1 MAKFTKKISK
11 LLGGQTPDFVLAD
24 HPKFVEFLKQYYTF
38 MESAELLMTSV
49 ETTDGILLETETNQ
63 NNELLLE
70 GTKLSTDGQTQ
81 IDADDKVLLESSTYG
96 KFTVGETITGS
107 TSGATATVLSE
118 DLDNGRLFISA
129 QDKFKDGETITGN
142 SSTASATIDNYRPNP
157 VQNIQDLVNFRD
169 PDKVISNFLTK
180 FRNEFL
186 NTLPETLNESI
197 DKRKLIKNIKSVY
210 RAKGT
215 ARGHELFFKLLF
227 GLNSETIYPRE
238 NMLKASDGK
247 FDTKKVLRAIG
258 TVGETLDLVGRTI
271 TGQTSEAIATI
282 ENVFKFQIGANT
294 ISEFILND
302 DSISGTF
309 QIGEEIRGTQNNEID
324 TFIKATITGI
334 PTSPVISNDG
344 ALHSPQESISITGG
358 GQGAIMQV
366 EAVGSGG
373 ITHFIIDNAGTGYS
387 IGDDLVFNNTDTG
400 GGSAVAKVSVVNG
413 GFTQEEST
421 SAVDDHIILEDET
434 TRGDMYAGN
443 KIVQETGSGDITDI
457 RIINSGSGYSS
468 LPTIT
473 VSSSGSNASI
483 FCFGNEIGKVQAIK
497 VIETGAE
504 YQNSPSPPTLAL
516 RTHIVLGNVSGG
528 FLTNETVTSVDSSSS
543 TITGTVVNYNSD
555 TNVLTLSGATGTF
568 DEERELTS
576 SGGGTAT
583 VKKVDS
589 ATATVSVAGVID
601 TDGTYINQDGFVS
614 ETTMKIQDSLYYQDF
629 SYVIKVGRTINDWRD
644 SFKKTMHTGGF
655 YFTGL
660 VNISSQVD
668 AQIQSITGLNSGATG
683 TPIKDVLNTLYSK
696 LVGRR
701 LGTVDDGT
709 SLASNPELAIDVEAG
724 DSVIASLGANER
736 DVTLTRNY
744 NIIQPMKEISTHREN
759 TTKFGVGVAGPTMKT
774 INKHVFGVNMG
785 NQITLDQIQSIR
797 MESLKN
803 TSLYN
808 IVPTFDD
815 FNTNIKINFAIPAE
829 IGEIDSNSF
838 DETNITFDQSNLKFD
853 VA

>member
-38 MESAELLMTSV
+38 MESAELLITSV
-49 ETTDGILLETETNQ
+49 QTTDGILLETETNQ

-309 QIGEEIRGTQNNEID
+309 QIGEEIRGTKNDEID

-344 ALHSPQESISITGG
+344 ALHSPQEAITITGG

-387 IGDDLVFNNTDTG
+387 IGDNLVFNNTDTG

-434 TRGDMYAGN
+434 TRGDMYTGN

-668 AQIQSITGLNSGATG
+668 AQIQSITGLNSGAAG

-744 NIIQPMKEISTHREN
+744 KIIQQMKEVSTHREN
-759 TTKFGVGVAGPTMKT
+759 TTKFGVGVTGPTMKT
-774 INKHVFGVNMG
+774 INKHVLGVNMG
-785 NQITLDQIQSIR
+785 NQITIDQLQSIR

>member
-38 MESAELLMTSV
+38 MESAELLVTSV
-49 ETTDGILLETETNQ
+49 QTTDGILLETETNQ

-96 KFTVGETITGS
+96 KFTVGEIITGS
-107 TSGATATVLSE
+107 TSGATATVLAE

-129 QDKFKDGETITGN
+129 QDKFIDGETVTGN

-186 NTLPETLNESI
+186 NTLPETLNEGI

-227 GLNSETIYPRE
+227 DLRSETIYPRE

-271 TGQTSEAIATI
+271 TGQTSEATATI

-294 ISEFILND
+294 VSEFILND

-309 QIGEEIRGTQNNEID
+309 QIGEEIRGTKNDEID

-344 ALHSPQESISITGG
+344 ALHSPQEAITITGG

-387 IGDDLVFNNTDTG
+387 IGDDLVFDNTGTG

-421 SAVDDHIILEDET
+421 STVDDHIVLEDET
-434 TRGDMYAGN
+434 TRGDMYTGN

-483 FCFGNEIGKVQAIK
+483 FCFGTEIGKVQSIK

-504 YQNSPSPPTLAL
+504 YQNSPSPPTISL

-528 FLTNETVTSVDSSSS
+528 FLANETVTSVDSSSS
-543 TITGTVVNYNSD
+543 TITGTVVSYDSD
-555 TNVLTLSGATGTF
+555 TNVLTLSNATGTF

-589 ATATVSVAGVID
+589 ATATVTVAGVID

-644 SFKKTMHTGGF
+644 AFKKTMHTGGF

-683 TPIKDVLNTLYSK
+683 TPIKDVLNTLFSK

-709 SLASNPELAIDVEAG
+709 SLASNPELAIDIEAG

-736 DVTLTRNY
+736 DVTLSRSY
-744 NIIQPMKEISTHREN
+744 KIIQQMKEVSTHREN
-759 TTKFGVGVAGPTMKT
+759 TTKFGVGVVGPFMKS
-774 INKHVFGVNMG
+774 IHKHVLGANYSNEVR
-785 NQITLDQIQSIR
+785 LEQIQALR

-808 IVPTFDD
+808 VVPTFVDY
-815 FNTNIKINFAIPAE
+815 NTNIKINFAIPAE
-829 IGEIDSNSF
+829 IGEIDNNSF

>member
-38 MESAELLMTSV
+38 MESAELLVTSV
-49 ETTDGILLETETNQ
+49 QTTDGILLETETNQ

-309 QIGEEIRGTQNNEID
+309 QIGEEIRGTKNDEID

-344 ALHSPQESISITGG
+344 ALHSPQEAITITGG

-387 IGDDLVFNNTDTG
+387 IGDNLVFNNTDTG

-434 TRGDMYAGN
+434 TRGDMYTGN

-668 AQIQSITGLNSGATG
+668 AQIQSITGLNSGAAG

-744 NIIQPMKEISTHREN
+744 KIIQQMKEVSTHREN
-759 TTKFGVGVAGPTMKT
+759 TTKFGVGVTGPTMKT
-774 INKHVFGVNMG
+774 INKHVLGVNMG
-785 NQITLDQIQSIR
+785 NQITIDQLQSIR

>member
-11 LLGGQTPDFVLAD
+11 LIGGQTPDFVLAD
-24 HPKFVEFLKQYYTF
+24 HPKFVEFLRSYYTF
-38 MESAELLMTSV
+38 MESAELLVTSV
-49 ETTDGILLETETNQ
+49 QTTEGILLETETNQ

-81 IDADDKVLLESSTYG
+81 IDENDKVLLESSVYG

-107 TSGATATVLSE
+107 TSGATATILAE

-142 SSTASATIDNYRPNP
+142 SSAASATLNDYRPNP

-186 NTLPETLNESI
+186 NTLPETLDNNV

-227 GLNSETIYPRE
+227 NLGSESIYPRE
-238 NMLKASDGK
+238 QMLKTSDGK
-247 FDTKKVLRAIG
+247 FDTKKIIRAIG
-258 TVGETLDLVGRTI
+258 TEGETLKLVGRTV
-271 TGQTSEAIATI
+271 TGQTSQATAII

-302 DSISGTF
+302 DSISGSF
-309 QIGEEIRGTQNNEID
+309 AIGEEIRGTENDDID
-324 TFIKATITGI
+324 TFIKANITGI
-334 PTSPVISNDG
+334 PTSPTISNDG
-344 ALHSPQESISITGG
+344 ALHSPQESIAVIGG

-373 ITHFIIDNAGTGYS
+373 ITDFIIDNAGTGYS

-421 SAVDDHIILEDET
+421 STVDDHIVLEDET
-434 TRGDMYAGN
+434 VRGDMYTGN
-443 KIVQETGSGDITDI
+443 KVVQENGNGDITDI

-473 VSSSGSNASI
+473 VTGGSNASV
-483 FCFGNEIGKVQAIK
+483 FCFGDEIGKVQAIK

-504 YQNSPSPPTLAL
+504 YQNSPSPPTVSM

-528 FLTNETVTSVDSSSS
+528 FLANETVTSVDSASS
-543 TITGTVVNYNSD
+543 TITATVASFNGS
-555 TNVLTLSGATGTF
+555 TNVLTLSSATGTF
-568 DEERELTS
+568 DEDRELTS
-576 SGGGTAT
+576 SGGGTGII
-583 VKKVDS
+583 KKVDS
-589 ATATVSVAGVID
+589 ATATTTVASVID
-601 TDGTYINQDGFVS
+601 TDGTYINQDGFIS
-614 ETTMKIQDSLYYQDF
+614 ETTMKVQDSLYYQDF

-660 VNISSQVD
+660 VNISTQVD

-696 LVGRR
+696 LLGRR
-701 LGTVDDGT
+701 LGTTDGGT

-736 DVTLTRNY
+736 DVTLSRHM
-744 NIIQPMKEISTHREN
+744 IIRQQSKALSTHREN
-759 TTKFGVGVAGPTMKT
+759 TTKFGLAVAGPRMKS
-774 INKHVFGVNMG
+774 IDKYVLGLNMG
-785 NQITLDQIQSIR
+785 SQVRLDQIQAIR

-815 FNTNIKINFAIPAE
+815 FNTDIKINFAISTE

>member
-38 MESAELLMTSV
+38 MESAELLVTSV
-49 ETTDGILLETETNQ
+49 QTTDGILLETETNQ

-96 KFTVGETITGS
+96 KFTVGEIITGS
-107 TSGATATVLSE
+107 TSGATATVLAE

-129 QDKFKDGETITGN
+129 QDKFIDGETVTGN

-186 NTLPETLNESI
+186 NTLPETLNEGI

-227 GLNSETIYPRE
+227 DLRSETIYPRE

-271 TGQTSEAIATI
+271 TGQTSEATATI

-294 ISEFILND
+294 VSEFILND

-309 QIGEEIRGTQNNEID
+309 QIGEEIRGTKNDEID

-344 ALHSPQESISITGG
+344 ALHSPQEAITITGG

-421 SAVDDHIILEDET
+421 STVDDHIVLEDET
-434 TRGDMYAGN
+434 TRGDMYTGN

-483 FCFGNEIGKVQAIK
+483 FCFGTEIGKVQSIK

-504 YQNSPSPPTLAL
+504 YQNSPSPPTISL

-528 FLTNETVTSVDSSSS
+528 FLANETVTSVDSSSS
-543 TITGTVVNYNSD
+543 TITGTVVSYDSD
-555 TNVLTLSGATGTF
+555 TNVLTLSNATGTF

-589 ATATVSVAGVID
+589 ATATVTVAGVID

-644 SFKKTMHTGGF
+644 AFKKTMHTGGF

-683 TPIKDVLNTLYSK
+683 TPIKDVLNTLFSK

-709 SLASNPELAIDVEAG
+709 SLASNPELAIDIEAG

-736 DVTLTRNY
+736 DVTLSRSY
-744 NIIQPMKEISTHREN
+744 KIIQQMKEVSTHREN
-759 TTKFGVGVAGPTMKT
+759 TTKFGVGVVGPFMKS
-774 INKHVFGVNMG
+774 IHKHVLGANYSNEVR
-785 NQITLDQIQSIR
+785 LEQIQALR

-808 IVPTFDD
+808 VVPTFVDY
-815 FNTNIKINFAIPAE
+815 NTNIKINFAIPAE
-829 IGEIDSNSF
+829 IGEIDNNSF

>member
-11 LLGGQTPDFVLAD
+11 LIGGQTPDFVLAD
-24 HPKFVEFLKQYYTF
+24 HPKFVEFLRSYYTF
-38 MESAELLMTSV
+38 MESAELLVTSV
-49 ETTDGILLETETNQ
+49 QTTEGILLETETNQ

-81 IDADDKVLLESSTYG
+81 IDENDKVLLESSVYG

-107 TSGATATVLSE
+107 TSGATATILAE

-142 SSTASATIDNYRPNP
+142 SSAASATLNDYRPNP

-186 NTLPETLNESI
+186 NTLPETLDNNV

-227 GLNSETIYPRE
+227 NLGSETIYPRE
-238 NMLKASDGK
+238 QMLKTSDGK
-247 FDTKKVLRAIG
+247 FDTKKIIRAIG
-258 TVGETLDLVGRTI
+258 TEGETLKLVGRTV
-271 TGQTSEAIATI
+271 TGQTSQATAII

-302 DSISGTF
+302 DSISGSF
-309 QIGEEIRGTQNNEID
+309 AIGEEIRGTENDDID
-324 TFIKATITGI
+324 TFIKANITGI
-334 PTSPVISNDG
+334 PTSPTISNDG
-344 ALHSPQESISITGG
+344 ALHSPQESIAVIGG

-373 ITHFIIDNAGTGYS
+373 ITDFIIDNAGTGYS

-421 SAVDDHIILEDET
+421 STVDDHIVLEDET
-434 TRGDMYAGN
+434 VRGDMYTGN
-443 KIVQETGSGDITDI
+443 KVVQENGNGDITDI

-468 LPTIT
+468 LPTIAVT
-473 VSSSGSNASI
+473 GGSNASV
-483 FCFGNEIGKVQAIK
+483 FCFGDEIGKVQAIK

-504 YQNSPSPPTLAL
+504 YQNSPSPPTVSM

-528 FLTNETVTSVDSSSS
+528 FLANETVTSVDSASS
-543 TITGTVVNYNSD
+543 TITATVASFNGS
-555 TNVLTLSGATGTF
+555 TNVLTLSSATGTF
-568 DEERELTS
+568 DEDRELTS
-576 SGGGTAT
+576 SGGGTGII
-583 VKKVDS
+583 KKVDS
-589 ATATVSVAGVID
+589 ATATTTVASVID
-601 TDGTYINQDGFVS
+601 TDGTYINQDGFIS
-614 ETTMKIQDSLYYQDF
+614 ETTMKVQDSLYYQDF

-660 VNISSQVD
+660 VNISTQVD

-696 LVGRR
+696 LLGRR
-701 LGTVDDGT
+701 LGTTDGGT

-736 DVTLTRNY
+736 DVTLSRHM
-744 NIIQPMKEISTHREN
+744 IIRQQSKALSTHREN
-759 TTKFGVGVAGPTMKT
+759 TTKFGLAVAGPRMKS
-774 INKHVFGVNMG
+774 IDKYVLGLNMG
-785 NQITLDQIQSIR
+785 SQVRLDQIQAIR

-815 FNTNIKINFAIPAE
+815 FNTDIKINFAISTE

>member
-24 HPKFVEFLKQYYTF
+24 HPKFVEFLKSYYTF
-38 MESAELLMTSV
+38 MESAELIVTSV
-49 ETTDGILLETETNQ
+49 QTTDGILLETETNQ
-63 NNELLLE
+63 TNELLLE
-70 GTKLSTDGQTQ
+70 GTKLSTDGTTQ

-142 SSTASATIDNYRPNP
+142 SSAASATLDNYRPNP

-186 NTLPETLNESI
+186 NTLPETLDSGI

-227 GLNSETIYPRE
+227 NLGSETIYPRE
-238 NMLKASDGK
+238 QMLKTSDGK
-247 FDTKKVLRAIG
+247 FDTKKIMRSIA
-258 TVGETLDLVGRTI
+258 TDGETLNLIGRTV
-271 TGQTSEAIATI
+271 TGQTSEATAII

-302 DSISGTF
+302 DSITGTF
-309 QIGEEIRGTQNNEID
+309 QIGEEIRGTQNDEID

-334 PTSPVISNDG
+334 PTSPTISNDG
-344 ALHSPQESISITGG
+344 ALHTPQEAITITGG

-373 ITHFIIDNAGTGYS
+373 ITDFIIDNAGTGYS
-387 IGDDLVFNNTDTG
+387 IGDDLVFDNTGTG
-400 GGSAVAKVSVVNG
+400 GGSAVAKVSLVNG
-413 GFTQEEST
+413 GITQEEST
-421 SAVDDHIILEDET
+421 STVDDHIVLEDET
-434 TRGDMYAGN
+434 VRGDIYTGN
-443 KIVQETGSGDITDI
+443 KIVQETGNGDITDI
-457 RIINSGSGYSS
+457 RIINNGSGYRS
-468 LPTIT
+468 LPTIDVT
-473 VSSSGSNASI
+473 SSGSNASV
-483 FCFGNEIGKVQAIK
+483 FCFGREIGKVQAIK

-504 YQNSPSPPTLAL
+504 HQNSPSPPTVSL
-516 RTHIVLGNVSGG
+516 RTHIVLGNVTGG
-528 FLTNETVTSVDSSSS
+528 FIADETVTSLDSASSV
-543 TITGTVVNYNSD
+543 ITATVVSYNSD
-555 TNVLTLSGATGTF
+555 TNILTLSGASGTF
-568 DEERELTS
+568 DEERTLTA
-576 SGGGTAT
+576 SGGGTAI
-583 VKKVDS
+583 VKKVDA
-589 ATATVSVAGVID
+589 ATATTTVTSVID
-601 TDGTYINQDGFVS
+601 TDGTYINQDGFIS

-683 TPIKDVLNTLYSK
+683 TPIKDVLNTLFSK

-701 LGTVDDGT
+701 LGTTDDGT

-724 DSVIASLGANER
+724 DSVIASLGSNER
-736 DVTLTRNY
+736 DVTLNRAY
-744 NIIQPMKEISTHREN
+744 KIIQQSKALTTHREN
-759 TTKFGVGVAGPTMKT
+759 TTKFGLAVAGPRMKS
-774 INKHVFGVNMG
+774 IHKFVLGG
-785 NQITLDQIQSIR
+785 NYSGEVRVEQVAAIR
-797 MESLKN
+797 MESMKN

-808 IVPTFDD
+808 TVPILTDYQTD
-815 FNTNIKINFAIPAE
+815 IKINFAIPSE
-829 IGEIDSNSF
+829 IFEIDGNSF
-838 DETNITFDQSNLKFD
+838 DETKFTFDTTNIKFD